1 MSSTES
7 ESLSFRD
14 VVFLPA
20 DAAPPY
26 SQEEPD
32 SPHSDSPRSNQ
43 RDADVLNDRRS
54 ADINQQ
60 RWGFLNDRRADFNG
74 SSVDSRAA
82 AIDNLPLQPTESN
95 GASLEPPAM
104 RLPSF
109 SFVTAPPVE
118 GPRKAN
124 PPDHERGP
132 ESGGPI
138 TAATDTINESSGTS
152 PQERH
157 IGAGAS
163 SDYVLVRLDGP
174 DLAFPLHTPTPSG
187 AQRKLSRMLAKK
199 RSDGCEAREVAS
211 SPYRTSPS
219 PDSPPQ
225 SLSSSAVVAA
235 DASRAA
241 ILPPTYLDLASPRW
255 RVGFSGSRHMMGLA
269 GWRRATDLQV
279 SSPAAGSTQR
289 AAGAASATA
298 VAAAAAATAAL
309 NSSLGFGLGGCAGQP
324 LVAEEEEEDGE
335 DEEEAREAKGEMIKR
350 ALPGGGRADSASPR
364 SPREFSRQNAHNFPP
379 LVAVKDAQALVERMM
394 GDAEG
399 GTGGSD
405 GGAGNGKRKFE
416 GPCSGLASSTSSGP
430 AVIKVVDHLPDVACA
445 DVAVEGKPWEQAELA
460 MKEWTAT
467 VAMLMAALQSDDV
480 TAASA
485 GAAAVTAAPAA
496 ATAVGAAAAGAGE
509 AGEAGTKSTAN
520 VEEPSVVAPPSP
532 RIPPL
537 SVKLPLDSFSR
548 PRPRKAT
555 SPSQQAT
562 SPSQQATSPSQHAS
576 SPSQHATSPSDEA
589 CTRENGLNVDPS
601 HCTEPDVP
609 SAAAAAAAAAAPEG
623 IECGLQD
630 SFYSCRSSLSFSFA
644 SDSFNS
650 SIRSSS
656 ISSSSSSS
664 NNGSSTT
671 AADATTTI
679 TAPPTRAAAAAAA
692 AEAAASISLSSIVS
706 HLLSNAHTLADPS
719 SPPGS
724 LRKSLLLAEMFVAA
738 RRSAPVFEA
747 YLAGKPGG
755 HVVASDW
762 STQLPRHLAE
772 GVLGAF
778 EWVAVGLERAAAA
791 AAVPTRTKISARQ
804 QLASLLSPRHHKVAP
819 LASPRRASPPLLSPR
834 KSSPPPASP
843 RAGSPVG
850 GQGDPK
856 PLPMVVRVVGHVEE
870 YGDWDTPAPFIPPPN
885 PDAPTASVRTYG
897 GALASIFREF
907 GGREGE
913 GGGVDEQ
920 GVTITGLTERIMGA
934 LMGVVE
940 GKAAACDDDVIR
952 ALFMLNNTCVIQQA
966 CQRFPSISPVS
977 ATVEDHSQA
986 FLLAA
991 TRKLL
996 QALPSPEKSLKMS
1009 QRHVEERLS
1018 EFNKE
1023 FESLSLQQLS
1033 WPIVDDDCRVAMR
1046 KRWAAHIESVYSD
1059 FVDPHL

>member
-14 VVFLPA
+14 VVFLPS

-26 SQEEPD
+26 SQDEPD
-32 SPHSDSPRSNQ
+32 SLHSDSPRSNQ
-43 RDADVLNDRRS
+43 RDADVLNDRRG
-54 ADINQQ
+54 ADINEH

-82 AIDNLPLQPTESN
+82 AIDNLPLQPSESN

-109 SFVTAPPVE
+109 SFATAPPVE
-118 GPRKAN
+118 APRKPN
-124 PPDHERGP
+124 PPHHERGP
-132 ESGGPI
+132 ESGTQI
-138 TAATDTINESSGTS
+138 TAATDIIIESSGTS
-152 PQERH
+152 PLD
-157 IGAGAS
+157 A

-174 DLAFPLHTPTPSG
+174 DLTFPLHTTPSG
-187 AQRKLSRMLAKK
+187 VQRKLSRMLAKK
-199 RSDGCEAREVAS
+199 RSDGCEVREVAS
-211 SPYRTSPS
+211 SPYHTSPS
-219 PDSPPQ
+219 PDSASPQ
-225 SLSSSAVVAA
+225 SLSLSAVVAA

-255 RVGFSGSRHMMGLA
+255 RVGFSGSRNVLGLA
-269 GWRRATDLQV
+269 GWRRAADLQV

-289 AAGAASATA
+289 AAAAAAAAAASATA
-298 VAAAAAATAAL
+298 VAAAAAATVAM
-309 NSSLGFGLGGCAGQP
+309 NSSLGFGLGGCASQP
-324 LVAEEEEEDGE
+324 LVAEEEEEEEEGE
-335 DEEEAREAKGEMIKR
+335 DEEEAREAKGEMMNR
-350 ALPGGGRADSASPR
+350 ALPRGGRADSASPR
-364 SPREFSRQNAHNFPP
+364 SPREFSRQNAHKFPP
-379 LVAVKDAQALVERMM
+379 LVALKDAQALVERMM

-399 GTGGSD
+399 RTGGID
-405 GGAGNGKRKFE
+405 GGAGDGKGKIGLWEIVMDGYVRRSKRVCQFR
-416 GPCSGLASSTSSGP
+416 CSGRDSTLSPRP
-430 AVIKVVDHLPDVACA
+430 AVIKVVDHLPDVAYA
-445 DVAVEGKPWEQAELA
+445 DVSVEGKPWEQAELA

-467 VAMLMAALQSDDV
+467 VAMLMAVVQNDDDV

-485 GAAAVTAAPAA
+485 GAPAAPAG
-496 ATAVGAAAAGAGE
+496 GAEE
-509 AGEAGTKSTAN
+509 ARQAEMKSMADA
-520 VEEPSVVAPPSP
+520 EGPSDVAPPSPSP

-537 SVKLPLDSFSR
+537 SVTLPLDSFSR
-548 PRPRKAT
+548 PRQRKAT
-555 SPSQQAT
+555 SPSQQAS
-562 SPSQQATSPSQHAS
+562 SPSQQASSPSERATSPSQR
-576 SPSQHATSPSDEA
+576 ATSPSEEA
-589 CTRENGLNVDPS
+589 CTL
-601 HCTEPDVP
+601 
-609 SAAAAAAAAAAPEG
+609 
-623 IECGLQD
+623 
-630 SFYSCRSSLSFSFA
+630 
-644 SDSFNS
+644 
-650 SIRSSS
+650 
-656 ISSSSSSS
+656 
-664 NNGSSTT
+664 
-671 AADATTTI
+671 ADALN
-679 TAPPTRAAAAAAA
+679 A
-692 AEAAASISLSSIVS
+692 S
-706 HLLSNAHTLADPS
+706 HLDGHPS
-719 SPPGS
+719 PCTG

-738 RRSAPVFEA
+738 RRSAPVFEE
-747 YLAGKPGG
+747 YLAGKPKG

-804 QLASLLSPRHHKVAP
+804 QLASLLSPRHHKVTP

-843 RAGSPVG
+843 RASSPVG

-856 PLPMVVRVVGHVEE
+856 PLPMVVRVVGHVGE
-870 YGDWDTPAPFIPPPN
+870 YGCWDTPAPFIPPPD

-907 GGREGE
+907 GGG
-913 GGGVDEQ
+913 GGGVGGVGEQ
-920 GVTITGLTERIMGA
+920 GVTITGVTERIIGA

-940 GKAAACDDDVIR
+940 GKAAACDDDVTR
-952 ALFMLNNTCVIQQA
+952 ALFMLNNACVIQQA

-991 TRKLL
+991 TRRLM